1 MDLGKAFSFVFDDD
15 QWATSILIGGLI
27 SIIPVVGWF
36 AIWGYLLE
44 TARNVAA
51 GSPRPLPQWNN
62 FGEKLTLGLYYFV
75 ISLVYAIPLVIVIL
89 LLLCF
94 PVMLVIGAG
103 AYGDASSSIAGL
115 LLCLF
120 PLLAIVVLI
129 LAILWS
135 LLLLAALVRYLQTG
149 SLGAA
154 LQVGEVIPMLRG
166 NLGMWFVLWL
176 VELLCAFIAGL
187 GSAVI
192 FGVIFTV
199 PYSQAVFGHC
209 LGQTL
214 RRFSPPAAY
223 GPTTAL

>member
-27 SIIPVVGWF
+27 SLIPVFGWF

-51 GSPRPLPQWNN
+51 GNPRPLPKWDNL
-62 FGEKLTLGLYYFV
+62 GEKFTLGFYYFV

-94 PVMLVIGAG
+94 PVMLVIRAG

-176 VELLCAFIAGL
+176 VGLLCAFIAGL

-192 FGVIFTV
+192 LGAIFTV

-209 LGQTL
+209 IGQTL
-214 RRFSPPAAY
+214 RRFSPPSAY
-223 GPTTAL
+223 GPTMAL